1 MSQSGASP
9 YYLCDQSL
17 ISCNEQEETPIS
29 NVAEEGII
37 ASIVISGPLEE
48 APATESSNTPQDSQS
63 SCFSSTT
70 SLNRSDE
77 SFSNQEDEKNPS
89 TLMLMPYTN
98 NLSAC
103 LDEKMTLLV
112 QFMLIKYQQREMI
125 TKEDI
130 LKIVI
135 REYEEHFLEIFT
147 MACKRIELVFGIEM
161 REMGPASHCYIVCN
175 IMDLTYCKMRS
186 GEETLPRNGLL
197 IFILGVIFMKGS
209 RAPEKEIWK
218 WLNRMG
224 IYSRKNHVIYGEPR
238 EFITRDLVMEMY
250 LEYRKISKS
259 YPVSYEFLWGP
270 RAHAEINKV
279 KFLEYLSKIN
289 DSDTP
294 VYSSQYEAALRD
306 EEEKAKISPRLI
318 IPHKAKKRPKATLR
332 KRPHC

>member
-9 YYLCDQSL
+9 YYICDQSL
-17 ISCNEQEETPIS
+17 VSGNEQDETPIS

-37 ASIVISGPLEE
+37 SSVVISGLLEE
-48 APATESSNTPQDSQS
+48 APTTESSNTPQGSQS
-63 SCFSSTT
+63 PCLSSTT

-89 TLMLMPYTN
+89 TLMPMPDTK
-98 NLSAC
+98 NLSAY

-130 LKIVI
+130 LKVVI
-135 REYEEHFLEIFT
+135 REYEEYFLEIFT
-147 MACKRIELVFGIEM
+147 MACKRMELVFGIET
-161 REMGPASHCYIVCN
+161 REMGTASHCYIVCN
-175 IMDLTYCKMRS
+175 AMGLTYFKMRS

-197 IFILGVIFMKGS
+197 LFILGVIFMKGN

-218 WLNRMG
+218 LFNRMG
-224 IYSRKNHVIYGEPR
+224 IYSGKNHILYGEPR
-238 EFITRDLVMEMY
+238 KFITSDLVMEMY
-250 LEYRKISKS
+250 LEYQQIPKS

-279 KFLEYLSKIN
+279 KFLEYLAKIN

-318 IPHKAKKRPKATLR
+318 TPH
-332 KRPHC
+332 